1 MYPLKDNLDWNN
13 PIEGVCRHGN
23 NYQFISRDG
32 TQSNFKDNSL
42 QPELLKKVK
51 KIPQSSRVRKVETM
65 YIKNNGQLIGF
76 RFFAEDG
83 QELLSEGLIEE
94 ADSLTY
100 IERQNAC
107 YITITLK

>member
-1 MYPLKDNLDWNN
+1 
-13 PIEGVCRHGN
+13 
-23 NYQFISRDG
+23 
-32 TQSNFKDNSL
+32 
-42 QPELLKKVK
+42 
-51 KIPQSSRVRKVETM
+51 M